1 MQMTKEITTHILESE
16 QVGRKLLLEGQLY
29 MATLL
34 VEVLKPKDP
43 IRPSSSI
50 GGSIWHH
57 VYWKCWPY

>member
-50 GGSIWHH
+50 GGSI
-57 VYWKCWPY
+57 